1 MHMLPLQERTLARLL
16 RTRAKEHADKTFLIY
31 YGERFS
37 YAQAYEQSCRIA
49 AGLLKAGVQPQQHVA
64 IMMENR
70 PETVWLNFA
79 LGLIGAVAVPINNA
93 SRGDM
98 LTYFL
103 RQSDSVA
110 LVIDE
115 AFMERFSM
123 VASGAPSLKIVV
135 AGPDGTL
142 SNDAALA
149 GHDLQRVRWNDVL
162 NTDLL
167 PDDAPEPAYSDLLQ
181 ILYSSGTTGSPKG
194 SMIANATA
202 IRAAYKH
209 VEVYGYNAD
218 DVMYTCLPMFHGNA
232 VNCTVLPALMAGATV
247 ALSRRFSTSKFWC
260 EINDT
265 GATRT
270 SLLSAMI
277 NFLWLKERSDEE
289 RSHRLKTCLVVPAP
303 EFALEFEER
312 FNVRITSLYALGDF
326 GYATMYGPDEPRE
339 KIRSAGKPVPEVQ
352 VAILDEHDQPVP
364 QGEIGQICLRSNEPW
379 FGRQGYYK
387 LPELWVPSL
396 RNLWLHTGDMGRFD
410 EDGYLYF
417 AGRSKEMIRRR
428 GENISALQVEEVI
441 RRHPQIADVAVY
453 AVRAE
458 FLEDEVMASVVPRE
472 GCELDPE
479 ELVRFCAPHM
489 AYFMVPRFVE
499 VLPELPMTQTGKVE
513 KYKLRDAAEPRLKE
527 VWDREQHGI
536 ELEK

>member
-123 VASGAPSLKIVV
+123 VASGAPALKIVV
-135 AGPDGTL
+135 ACPDGTP

-149 GHDLQRVRWNDVL
+149 GHDLQRVRWDDVV
-162 NTDLL
+162 NTDPL

-247 ALSRRFSTSKFWC
+247 ALSRRFSTSKFWR

-326 GYATMYGPDEPRE
+326 GYATMYGPNEPRE
-339 KIRSAGKPVPEVQ
+339 KIRSAGKPVREVQ

-396 RNLWLHTGDMGRFD
+396 RNLWLHTGDMGRID

-441 RRHPQIADVAVY
+441 RRHPLIADVAVY

-472 GCELDPE
+472 GCSLDPE

-499 VLPELPMTQTGKVE
+499 VLSALPMTQTGKVE

-527 VWDREQHGI
+527 VWDREQYGI

>member
-1 MHMLPLQERTLARLL
+1 MKSIPLPERTLARLL
-16 RTRAKEHADKTFLIY
+16 RARAVQFAGKPFLLF
-31 YGERFS
+31 GGQSFT
-37 YAQAYEQSCRIA
+37 YAQAYEESRRIA
-49 AGLLKAGVQPQQHVA
+49 GGLRAAGVTPGQHVA

-70 PETVWLNFA
+70 PEVVWLNFA

-98 LTYFL
+98 LAYYL
-103 RQSDSVA
+103 RQSDA
-110 LVIDE
+110 AAIVIDE
-115 AFMERFSM
+115 TFVERFATAQ
-123 VASGAPSLKIVV
+123 VDAPLLATVV
-135 AGPDGTL
+135 VCP
-142 SNDAALA
+142 DAAVPAQAKVSLGSA
-149 GHDLQRVRWNDVL
+149 KTVAWQSIV
-162 NTDLL
+162 TAQQL
-167 PDDAPEPAYSDLLQ
+167 PEDDPGPAYSDLLQ
-181 ILYSSGTTGSPKG
+181 ILYSSGTTGVPKG

-202 IRAAYKH
+202 IRAAHKH
-209 VEVYGYNAD
+209 VEVYGYNSD

-247 ALSRRFSTSKFWC
+247 ALSRRFSTSKFWR
-260 EINDT
+260 EINET

-277 NFLWLKERSDEE
+277 NFLWLKEPSSEE

-312 FNVRITSLYALGDF
+312 FGVTITSLYALGDF
-326 GYATMYGPDEPRE
+326 GYATMYGPDEPRS
-339 KIRSAGKPVPEVQ
+339 KIRSAGRPVPEVQ
-352 VAILDEHDQPVP
+352 VVLMDAHDQPTAE
-364 QGEIGQICLRSNEPW
+364 GEIGEICLRSNEAW

-428 GENISALQVEEVI
+428 GENISAIQVEDVV
-441 RRHPQIADVAVY
+441 RRHPKVADVAVY

-458 FLEDEVMASVVPRE
+458 FLEDEVMASVVSRE
-472 GCELDPE
+472 GCQVDPE
-479 ELVRFCAPHM
+479 ELVRFCAPQM

-499 VLPELPMTQTGKVE
+499 VLAELPMTQTGKVE
-513 KYKLRDAAEPRLKE
+513 KYKLREAAELRLRD
-527 VWDREQHGI
+527 VWDRDQHGI

>member
-16 RTRAKEHADKTFLIY
+16 RTRAKEHADKTFLLY
-31 YGERFS
+31 YGERFT
-37 YAQAYEQSCRIA
+37 YAQAYEQSCSIA

-115 AFMERFSM
+115 AFMERFSV
-123 VASGAPSLKIVV
+123 VASGAPVLKIVV
-135 AGPDGTL
+135 VCPDGTP

-149 GHDLQRVRWNDVL
+149 GNDLLRVRWDDVL
-162 NTDLL
+162 KTDPL

-194 SMIANATA
+194 SMIANATS

-247 ALSRRFSTSKFWC
+247 ALSHRFSTSKFWR

-277 NFLWLKERSDEE
+277 NFLWLKEPSEEE
-289 RSHRLKTCLVVPAP
+289 RTHRLKTCLVVPAP
-303 EFALEFEER
+303 EFAMEFEER
-312 FNVRITSLYALGDF
+312 FNVRVTSLYALGDF

-352 VAILDEHDQPVP
+352 LAILDEHDQPVP
-364 QGEIGQICLRSNEPW
+364 QGEVGQICLRSNEPW

-387 LPELWVPSL
+387 LPELWAPSL
-396 RNLWLHTGDMGRFD
+396 RNMWLHTGDMGRFD

-479 ELVRFCAPHM
+479 ELVRFCAPLM

-499 VLPELPMTQTGKVE
+499 VLSELPMTQTGKVE

-527 VWDREQHGI
+527 VWDREQYGI